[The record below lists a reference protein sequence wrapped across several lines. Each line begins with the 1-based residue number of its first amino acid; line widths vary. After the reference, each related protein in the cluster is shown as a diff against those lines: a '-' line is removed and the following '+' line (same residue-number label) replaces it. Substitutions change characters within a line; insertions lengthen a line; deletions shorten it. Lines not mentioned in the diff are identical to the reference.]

1 MEKSPKTQ
9 FTGFW
14 KNQHFTRELISR
26 KFLSVICVSHCAQC
40 GNYGNSLSRI
50 FGKNSVKVTVL
61 LKMEKSQAPNFIGSL
76 SFSLYWLGDSYW
88 TE

>member
-61 LKMEKSQAPNFIGSL
+61 LKMEKSQAPNFIGV
-76 SFSLYWLGDSYW
+76 
-88 TE
+88 